1 MVKVLVLKLLSGRT
15 SKLAYKL
22 WTWTVTLCLV
32 MVALLMNISCVID
45 GYRDQSVRH
54 IRNHVKDARQFAA
67 GINGSA
73 KSGLPAHA
81 LSVYLLASRP
91 YTLAGNSLL

>member
-1 MVKVLVLKLLSGRT
+1 
-15 SKLAYKL
+15 
-22 WTWTVTLCLV
+22 
-32 MVALLMNISCVID
+32 MNISCVID

-73 KSGLPAHA
+73 KSGRPAHA
-81 LSVYLLASRP
+81 PSVYLLASRH
-91 YTLAGNSLL
+91 